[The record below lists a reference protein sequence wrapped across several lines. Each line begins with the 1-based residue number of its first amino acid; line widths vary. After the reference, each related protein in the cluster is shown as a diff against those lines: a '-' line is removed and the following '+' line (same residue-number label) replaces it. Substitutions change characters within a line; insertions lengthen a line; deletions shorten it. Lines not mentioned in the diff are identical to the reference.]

1 MKAATPL
8 RLSALRPQRLT
19 SSHSSVLLRR
29 QAQPAVAG
37 WHGRVRAMS
46 TVVDYAGRPS
56 QPPPPQ
62 PTGTHETVE
71 KQRSDKAKRILRDA
85 VSAAQP
91 RHDWTKEE
99 IAAIYY
105 QPLMELTYQSV
116 SFYPVCPIAMTPCP
130 CPFDASQEPGFLPR
144 WTLGLPQ
151 IWPVY
156 ANQRRDDWL
165 TICDHPPIQSTVHRR
180 FHNPAE
186 VQLCTLMNIKTGG
199 CTEDCSYCAQSTRY
213 QKGTGLEA
221 KRVETVESVLAA
233 ARHAKANGS
242 TRMCLGAAWRD
253 MRGRKNSLKNIKDMV
268 QGVKGMG
275 MEVCVT
281 LGMIDAEQAKELK
294 AAGLT
299 AYNHNVDTS
308 REFYPSVISTRTY
321 DERLQTLSHV
331 RDAGINVC
339 SGGILGLG
347 ETSEDRVGLLHTV
360 STLPSHPE
368 SFPVNALVPI
378 KGTPL
383 GDRPAVEFTSMLRTI
398 ATARIVMPA
407 TIIRI
412 AAGRKTMSEE
422 KQAMCFMAGANA
434 IFTGEKML
442 TTECNGWD
450 EDAAMFGRWGLS
462 PMESFNKSPQPA
474 PEVRVL

>member
-1 MKAATPL
+1 MKPGASL
-8 RLSALRPQRLT
+8 RLRALRPVT
-19 SSHSSVLLRR
+19 SGHLPL
-29 QAQPAVAG
+29 PASAR
-37 WHGRVRAMS
+37 WQHPRVRAMS
-46 TVVDYAGRPS
+46 TVVDYVRPS
-56 QPPPPQ
+56 QPPPP
-62 PTGTHETVE
+62 PAGAHDAVE
-71 KQRSDKAKRILRDA
+71 KQRAESRKQIMREA
-85 VSAAQP
+85 VTANQV

-105 QPLMELTYQSV
+105 QPVLELAYQ
-116 SFYPVCPIAMTPCP
+116 A
-130 CPFDASQEPGFLPR
+130 
-144 WTLGLPQ
+144 
-151 IWPVY
+151 
-156 ANQRRDDWL
+156 
-165 TICDHPPIQSTVHRR
+165 STVHRR
-180 FHNPAE
+180 WHNPAE

-213 QKGTGLEA
+213 QKGTKVPA
-221 KRVETVESVLAA
+221 KRVESVESVLAA
-233 ARHAKANGS
+233 ARTAKENGS
-242 TRMCLGAAWRD
+242 TRFCMGAAWRD
-253 MRGRKNSLKNIKDMV
+253 MRGRKNSLKNIKAMV
-268 QGVKGMG
+268 EGVKGMG

-294 AAGLT
+294 SAGLT

-308 REFYPSVISTRTY
+308 REFYPSVISTRSY

-331 RDAGINVC
+331 RDAGIKVC

-347 ETSEDRVGLLHTV
+347 ESSEDRVGLLHTV
-360 STLPSHPE
+360 STMPSHPE

-383 GDRPAVEFTSMLRTI
+383 GDRPMVEFTSMLRTI
-398 ATARIVMPA
+398 ATARIIMPS

-450 EDAAMFGRWGLS
+450 EDAAMFGRWGLE
-462 PMESFNKSPQPA
+462 PMKSFDKSPQPA